1 MIQKTMEELQ
11 RDQELLREEVN
22 QLKGQMS
29 QVLEILQVLLKR
41 EGISSPIATTQV
53 DTPIAFSL
61 ATPAREPHH
70 SVITHVPMNGPSP
83 KDLPQPVFLK
93 VSITGE
99 SSTGA
104 KKSFRNFQ
112 KKKEVEANVVSI
124 ERRRPRRRPQYY
136 DQPQVDVVTPT
147 VKAQPIQIPQRQAVE
162 QNQNRNA
169 RNRPQFDPIPMTYT
183 ALYPHLVELGLI
195 TTRPLIP
202 PNPLPTG
209 VRTDLH
215 CEFHQGAAGH
225 DLENC
230 YPLKARVRELV
241 RSKEINFRDPPPN
254 VINNPLPGKS
264 G

>member
-1 MIQKTMEELQ
+1 MCSSDLPS
-11 RDQELLREEVN
+11 LVN

-93 VSITGE
+93 VSVAGE
-99 SSTGA
+99 PSGGA
-104 KKSFRNFQ
+104 KRSFGNFQ

-124 ERRRPRRRPQYY
+124 ERRKPLRRPQYY
-136 DQPQVDVVTPT
+136 DQPQVDAITPA
-147 VKAQPIQIPQRQAVE
+147 VKAQQIQIPQRQVGG

-169 RNRPQFDPIPMTYT
+169 RSRGQFDPIPITYT
-183 ALYPHLVELGLI
+183 ELYPHLVELGLI
-195 TTRPLIP
+195 TTRPLTP
-202 PNPLPTG
+202 PDPLPVG
-209 VRTDLH
+209 FRSDLH
-215 CEFHQGAAGH
+215 CEFHQGATGH
-225 DLENC
+225 DLERC
-230 YPLKARVRELV
+230 FALKARVQELV
-241 RSKEINFRDPPPN
+241 RSKEINFGDPPPN